1 MNISVKS
8 DLTLATL
15 CILWYRFM
23 RLFSMSNFCEALN
36 GLEFNFQCSR
46 STFVIFRDFQ
56 IGIVAEK
63 VELKSGIKS
72 DSEDF

>member
-1 MNISVKS
+1 
-8 DLTLATL
+8 
-15 CILWYRFM
+15 M
-23 RLFSMSNFCEALN
+23 RLFSVSNFCEALN